1 MDPRHALYPGTFDPF
16 TCGHLDILK
25 RALVLFE
32 RVTLAVAAGGKAT
45 LFDLDER
52 VALVRASVD
61 GLPGCCV
68 EPLRGL
74 LIEEVRRLGAVAVVR
89 GIRSLGDYQHEWSMA
104 ALNRALAPECETV
117 FLLARPELSVLS
129 STLVRE
135 VARLGGDL
143 APFVPAPVAA
153 ALRRRFPVPPDRR

>member
-1 MDPRHALYPGTFDPF
+1 MSVRHAIYPGTFDPF
-16 TCGHLDILK
+16 TIGHLDILK
-25 RALVLFE
+25 RALLLFE
-32 RVTLAVAAGGKAT
+32 EVTLLVAAGGKAT
-45 LFDLDER
+45 LFTLEER
-52 VALVRASVD
+52 VASIRAAVSD
-61 GLPGCCV
+61 LPGCRV
-68 EPLRGL
+68 EPLDGL
-74 LIEEVRRLGAVAVVR
+74 LVDAVRRLGAVAVVR

-143 APFVPAPVAA
+143 TPFVPPSVAVN
-153 ALRRRFPVPPDRR
+153 LRERFRRTPA

>member
-1 MDPRHALYPGTFDPF
+1 VSVRRAIYPGTFDPF
-16 TCGHLDILK
+16 TNGHLDILR
-25 RALVLFE
+25 RALQLFE
-32 RVTLAVAAGGKAT
+32 EVTISVAADGKAT
-45 LFDLDER
+45 LFSLDER
-52 VALVRASVD
+52 VAAVRASVS
-61 GLPGCCV
+61 GLPGCRV
-68 EPLRGL
+68 APLEGL
-74 LIEEVRRLGAVAVVR
+74 LVDAVRQLGAVAVVR

-143 APFVPAPVAA
+143 SPFVPAPVAV
-153 ALRRRFPVPPDRR
+153 ALRERFRRIDA